1 MSLSSNELIGLL
13 RDTLPAAAPTERAVI
28 ETYIAFIDRQG
39 VIATLDSDHSQF
51 LKQTANNFQDRWQ
64 PDIASSVQ
72 RVELYGV
79 DVPLINAFAREED
92 GISQVVLFEGI
103 QQVVMFHAHLV
114 TVLNLLNTLRA
125 DRCVNIDGWKE
136 NEGAAFSLAAFS
148 LLYEYMKTGQPLIA
162 IGDILGPSA
171 LQNTKLGYEAA
182 IAFILAHEVGHL
194 ALGHTG
200 PSGAIS
206 ERNYVSLAI
215 QEDINDYQ
223 QKEFEADRYSL
234 FGFRDHLRLPLMSSV
249 IFFFGPM
256 AFMEAFVGPHDP
268 THPLF
273 TNRAAH
279 LASLL
284 PKDTKDGIAVADI
297 IRGQTEGFKRVAA
310 MRSKTGED
318 IRPRIHQTMP
328 VQLAYRVI
336 YAVKEAVT
344 SEMGFLDVPNQIA
357 ESPNS

>member
-28 ETYIAFIDRQG
+28 ETYIAFIGRQG
-39 VIATLDSDHSQF
+39 VIATPDSDHSQL

-148 LLYEYMKTGQPLIA
+148 LLYEYMKSGQPLIA

-223 QKEFEADRYSL
+223 QKEFEADRRGYHTRPDRRIQASGSHAEQNGRGYSSPDPSNDAGAAGL
-234 FGFRDHLRLPLMSSV
+234 PGHLCR
-249 IFFFGPM
+249 
-256 AFMEAFVGPHDP
+256 
-268 THPLF
+268 
-273 TNRAAH
+273 
-279 LASLL
+279 
-284 PKDTKDGIAVADI
+284 K
-297 IRGQTEGFKRVAA
+297 RGG
-310 MRSKTGED
+310 D
-318 IRPRIHQTMP
+318 
-328 VQLAYRVI
+328 L
-336 YAVKEAVT
+336 
-344 SEMGFLDVPNQIA
+344 
-357 ESPNS
+357 